1 MANPITLLFATI
13 TGKKK
18 REKELVRFRFHHYKS
33 TARMLA
39 IALSNGMKCVPGFL
53 ENRDFISYLTL
64 DFKPDSN
71 ISLLLLDLE
80 HFKYSF
86 QAQSLRKLSENYSL
100 TICSDEEKMEEYIT
114 LLWGLFYTP
123 NPPMS

>member
-1 MANPITLLFATI
+1 MANSITRLFDKI

-39 IALSNGMKCVPGFL
+39 KTLSKGMRYVPGFL
-53 ENRDFISYLTL
+53 ENLDYISHLTL
-64 DFKPDSN
+64 DFNPDFN
-71 ISLLLLDLE
+71 ISSLLLDLE

-86 QAQSLRKLSENYSL
+86 QAESLRKLSENHYL
-100 TICSDEEKMEEYIT
+100 TMCSDEKKMEEYIT
-114 LLWGLFYTP
+114 LLWGLFLTP

>member
-1 MANPITLLFATI
+1 MANSITRLFDKI

-18 REKELVRFRFHHYKS
+18 REKELVFRFHHYKS

-39 IALSNGMKCVPGFL
+39 IALSKGMKCVPGFL

-64 DFKPDSN
+64 AFKPSN
-71 ISLLLLDLE
+71 ISFLLLDLE

-86 QAQSLRKLSENYSL
+86 QAESLRKLSENYSL
-100 TICSDEEKMEEYIT
+100 TICSDEKKMEEYIT
-114 LLWGLFYTP
+114 LLWDLFYTP